1 MKIGRKRREE
11 VIRACELEKRERE
24 QETTWENWALTTYS
38 LRSRKP
44 RNG

>member
-24 QETTWENWALTTYS
+24 QETTWEKLGAYYLLS
-38 LRSRKP
+38 
-44 RNG
+44 